1 MENDVITRR
10 STLHPLPPQ
19 IISHDRIGTL
29 QPSSTPGGTEV
40 TLREAVTLTGL
51 EPPLERALDLA
62 GVFVFALSGASL
74 AARKHFDLIGLLVL
88 ATATGLG
95 GGMLRDTLLGDL
107 PPAALRDQ
115 RYLAV
120 PLVATVLVLV
130 GHGVVERMQRP
141 VLVFDAAGLGLF
153 SVVGTAKALDHGLGV
168 LSAILLGVTTA
179 VGGGVLR
186 DVLAREVPAV
196 FRPDSALYATP
207 ATVGAAATAVVWS
220 HFSFGAVQAAVIATA
235 VVAVRLLA
243 IRRGWRVPTA
253 RRAGS

>member
-1 MENDVITRR
+1 M
-10 STLHPLPPQ
+10 
-19 IISHDRIGTL
+19 
-29 QPSSTPGGTEV
+29 V
-40 TLREAVTLTGL
+40 TLGEAVTLTGL
-51 EPPLERALDLA
+51 EPSLERALDLA

-74 AARKHFDLIGLLVL
+74 AARKHFDLVGLLVL
-88 ATATGLG
+88 AMATGLG

-120 PLVATVLVLV
+120 PLVAAVLVLV
-130 GHGVVERMQRP
+130 GHGVVERMRRP

-168 LSAILLGVTTA
+168 LSSVLLGVMTA

-186 DVLAREVPAV
+186 DVLAREVPSV
-196 FRPDSALYATP
+196 FTPDSALSATP
-207 ATVGAAATAVVWS
+207 ATIGAGATAVVWS
-220 HFSFGAVQAAVIATA
+220 QSTLGAVQAVIIATV

-243 IRRGWRVPTA
+243 IRQGWRVPTA
-253 RRAGS
+253 RRLGP